1 MRTVCV
7 VGAGLAG
14 CEACVKLAE
23 SGINV
28 ILYEMKPE
36 RFSPAHRSEGFAE
49 LVCSNSFKA
58 VDIANASGLLK
69 EEMRILGSVCVDAAY
84 KSRVPAGQALA
95 VDRNIFSDYITSRI
109 EAYPNV
115 TVVRKELKSLK
126 DIPECDAVVVAT
138 GPLTS
143 DSLAADIRELTGI
156 DSLSFFD
163 AAAPVVFADSIDPEK
178 TFRAARYGK
187 GTADYINCPMNRDE
201 YYAFYDALIGAE
213 TADVEDFDSL
223 HLYEGCMPVESM
235 AMRGR
240 DTLKFGPLKPVGL
253 KTPDGRT
260 PYAVVQLRQD
270 DEKGELFNIVGFQTR
285 LKFPEQRRVFGMIPG
300 LEHAEYARYGVMHR
314 NTYLKSP
321 GILDATYMLKD
332 SKGLPPVFFAGQI
345 TGVEGYMESACSG
358 IVAGIN
364 AARKV
369 SGLGPA
375 VFPASTVTGALAAY
389 VAYFPGKD
397 FQPMGANFG
406 IVDSSGLFEKKIR
419 DKTEKKRRIAEN
431 ALKVLADFA
440 AEQGICEGIVRTT

>member
-1 MRTVCV
+1 MHTVCV
-7 VGAGLAG
+7 IGAGLAG
-14 CEACVKLAE
+14 SEACVRLAE

-28 ILYEMKPE
+28 ILYEMKPG

-69 EEMRILGSVCVDAAY
+69 EEMRILGSVCVEAAY
-84 KSRVPAGQALA
+84 ESRVPAGQALA
-95 VDRNIFSDYITSRI
+95 VDRNLFSDFVTARVAS
-109 EAYPNV
+109 YPNV
-115 TVVRKELKSLK
+115 TVVRKELRSLK
-126 DIPECDAVVVAT
+126 DLPECDAIVIAT

-143 DSLAADIRELTGI
+143 DDLAADIKELTGL

-187 GTADYINCPMNRDE
+187 GTADYINCPMTKDE
-201 YYAFYDALIGAE
+201 YYAFYEALISAE

-253 KTPDGRT
+253 KTPDGKT

-300 LEHAEYARYGVMHR
+300 LENAEYARYGVMHR

-321 GILDATYMLKD
+321 GILDATYELKD
-332 SKGLPPVFFAGQI
+332 SRGLPPVFFAGQM

-369 SGLGPA
+369 SGLAPA
-375 VFPASTVTGALAAY
+375 VFPTSTVTGALANY
-389 VAYFPGKD
+389 VAFFPGKD

-406 IVDSSGLFEKKIR
+406 IVDASGLFEKKIR
-419 DKTEKKRRIAEN
+419 DKAEKKRRIAEN
-431 ALKVLADFA
+431 ALQTMRDFA
-440 AEQGICEGIVRTT
+440 VNNGITPEQ